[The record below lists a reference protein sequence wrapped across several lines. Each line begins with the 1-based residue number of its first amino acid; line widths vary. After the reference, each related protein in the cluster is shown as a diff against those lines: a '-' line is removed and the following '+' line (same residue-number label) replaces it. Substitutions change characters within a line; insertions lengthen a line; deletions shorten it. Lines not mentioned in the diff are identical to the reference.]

1 MNKSQTPPKSDKA
14 QERLSIVVKIA
25 HRLFA
30 SRGYEDVGI
39 REIAKEG
46 GISPMQVYRLGVD
59 KADLLAEVI
68 LLVNQ
73 KIIEGIQ
80 PFTGSSQSSVMNF
93 IEGYLLDLY
102 KQDIEIKSIRQEGAA
117 FGWKWSEKYEAL
129 IIEQLMQIL
138 KPIADA
144 LAHDQYD
151 EIDARCY
158 AIWSLYY
165 VGYRNA
171 VMNNADAQACLE
183 AIQPSLAICLK
194 H

>member
-1 MNKSQTPPKSDKA
+1 MEPNQNPIKTEKA
-14 QERLSIVVKIA
+14 QERLAQVVKIA

-30 SRGYEDVGI
+30 NRGYEQVGV
-39 REIAKEG
+39 REIAKEA

-59 KADLLAEVI
+59 KHDLLAEVI
-68 LLVNQ
+68 LIVNQ
-73 KIIEGIQ
+73 EMIDKIK
-80 PFTGSSQSSVMNF
+80 PFNSASHATALSF
-93 IEGYLLDLY
+93 IEKYLLDLY
-102 KQDIEIKSIRQEGAA
+102 QQDIEIKSIRKEGAA

-144 LAHDQYD
+144 LTHFGYD
-151 EIDARCY
+151 EIEARCY

-171 VMNNADAQACLE
+171 VMNDADANACLD
-183 AIQPSLAICLK
+183 AIKPSLAICLK
-194 H
+194 K